1 MERGNRRYSV
11 LEQCELLGIPRSSVY
26 YTPKVSERKVEIMN
40 AIDEIYTKDPTSG
53 KRKVKAA
60 LRERYGITAGL
71 ALVRKL
77 MQAMGLRAV
86 YPGPRTTIPNIQHKK
101 YPYLLRGVKVTHV
114 NQVWSTDITYIRLKH
129 GFVYLTA
136 IIDWY
141 SRRILAWRLSNSL
154 SSDFCVEVLKEA
166 VELYGWP
173 EVFNTDQGCQYTSE
187 KFTGLF
193 EDKACTA
200 KLSMDGK
207 GRSLD
212 NVYIERFWRT
222 IKYEDVYIKG
232 YENVA
237 ECKKGVGAFIYNYN
251 NVRLHS
257 SLDNKTPSS
266 VYFGYAVLK
275 GVA

>member
-1 MERGNRRYSV
+1 M
-11 LEQCELLGIPRSSVY
+11 
-26 YTPKVSERKVEIMN
+26 
-40 AIDEIYTKDPTSG
+40 
-53 KRKVKAA
+53 
-60 LRERYGITAGL
+60 
-71 ALVRKL
+71 
-77 MQAMGLRAV
+77 
-86 YPGPRTTIPNIQHKK
+86 
-101 YPYLLRGVKVTHV
+101 
-114 NQVWSTDITYIRLKH
+114 
-129 GFVYLTA
+129 
-136 IIDWY
+136 
-141 SRRILAWRLSNSL
+141 
-154 SSDFCVEVLKEA
+154 EVLKEA

-237 ECKKGVGAFIYNYN
+237 ECKKGVGAFICNYN

-257 SLDNKTPSS
+257 SLDNVALNRNLDKNRKANKVYISNQGATLWQKKTKTEQRS
-266 VYFGYAVLK
+266 VA
-275 GVA
+275 A